1 MAGKSNPPKDDPR
14 SSPRSPAGSDASK
27 NEGTALWQRIA
38 GTVKPLRRR
47 SDTKPANSAKI
58 AVPQPGTTGEQKTPS
73 AVHRRPMVPKARPQT
88 PLVSGAGPGMDKRTA
103 VRLRRDQI
111 DIDGRIDLH
120 GMTQEEAYGNLS
132 EFIKYSAGAGRRCL
146 LVITG
151 KGIGKGG
158 LGGVLRAQLP
168 RWLNTQELRPLILA
182 FAPAQ
187 PRDGGG
193 GAFYVYLRKRR
204 NP

>member
-1 MAGKSNPPKDDPR
+1 MARKSDPRKGARRLPGGGAAGKDE
-14 SSPRSPAGSDASK
+14 DA
-27 NEGTALWQRIA
+27 ALWQRVA
-38 GTVKPLRRR
+38 GTIKPLKDRNKT
-47 SDTKPANSAKI
+47 SLHTATKI
-58 AVPQPGTTGEQKTPS
+58 AVPEPNTAETTKASPAAPRRAVAPGVSKQP
-73 AVHRRPMVPKARPQT
+73 
-88 PLVSGAGPGMDKRTA
+88 PLASGAGPGMDKRTA
-103 VRLRRDQI
+103 ARLRRGQL

-120 GMTQEEAYGNLS
+120 GMTQEQAHGNLLD
-132 EFIKYSAGAGRRCL
+132 FIEYSFQAGRRCL

-168 RWLNTQELRPLILA
+168 HWLNTPDLRPLILA
-182 FAPAQ
+182 FTPAQ

-204 NP
+204 VS